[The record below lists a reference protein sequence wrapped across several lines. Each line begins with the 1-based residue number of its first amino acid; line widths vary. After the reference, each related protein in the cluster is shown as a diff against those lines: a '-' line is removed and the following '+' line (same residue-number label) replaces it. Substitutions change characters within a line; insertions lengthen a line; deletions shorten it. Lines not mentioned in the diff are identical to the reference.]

1 LPAFDWVLH
10 FRQGRFLGIR
20 DAGAME
26 TVIGYG
32 LCSPDSAGW
41 YRLVK
46 EDEEYWW
53 ADGLHTG
60 DLLRWERVDST
71 ALEQAVELAR
81 MAVNDDTVRVSFF
94 HLQDYMRP
102 VYSHETFEHAWDAFR

>member
-1 LPAFDWVLH
+1 
-10 FRQGRFLGIR
+10 
-20 DAGAME
+20 
-26 TVIGYG
+26 
-32 LCSPDSAGW
+32 
-41 YRLVK
+41 LVK

-71 ALEQAVELAR
+71 ALQQAVELAR
-81 MAVNDDTVRVSFF
+81 TAVNDDMVRVSFF

-102 VYSHETFEHAWDAFR
+102 AYSHETFEHAWDAFR